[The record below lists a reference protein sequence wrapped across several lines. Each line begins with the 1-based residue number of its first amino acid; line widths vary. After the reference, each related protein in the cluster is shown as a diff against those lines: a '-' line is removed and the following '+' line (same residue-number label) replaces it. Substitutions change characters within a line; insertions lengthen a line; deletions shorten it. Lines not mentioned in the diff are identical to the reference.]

1 MGKMPRWR
9 LALFLL
15 LAALLAA
22 LLRAAPPAKRATPA
36 SPLQRWLNAMTPRQR
51 AAQLVM
57 IKSTGALPPT
67 RSRAYRAF
75 LQSVQTDGVGGIIVN
90 NRVGRAGAVNAE
102 PFEIVSFLNRMQKL
116 SRIPLLIGGDFERGA
131 SMRIAGTIK
140 YPHAMAFAATGSP
153 EYSRELGRA
162 TAREARALG
171 VHWIYAPD
179 ADVNNNPENPI
190 INIRS
195 YGEDPHLV
203 AQHVKAYIE
212 GARSDPDHPV
222 LVTLKH
228 FPGHG
233 DTAVDSHAGMPRL
246 DVDRERLNRIEL
258 VPFRAGIAAGVDS
271 VMTAHIALPAVDPSG
286 EPATVSKPVITGL
299 LRGELAFEGIVSTD
313 AMDMAGLAARYKP
326 GEAAVRALEAG
337 VDVLL
342 IPADPA
348 AAINGIL
355 QAVRSGRLTQARVDA
370 SVRKILAAKIRL
382 GLEKN
387 RFVSAEKLP
396 DALDAQGAA
405 EKAQEIASR
414 AVTLIR
420 DKAGLLP
427 LAKDASACVLLLAE
441 RQGNANGQAFLDEMA
456 LRAPK
461 IPVRLLDP
469 QAPALAPPAGC
480 GTVVL
485 GAYAQ
490 IGAYGAGN
498 APLPGNYPEL
508 VGELVRSG
516 KPTILIGLGNPYMI
530 RAFPDVSTYF
540 TTYSPAA
547 TSEAAAVR
555 ALFGDA
561 PMTGKKVV
569 TVE

>member
-1 MGKMPRWR
+1 MGRMPRR
-9 LALFLL
+9 LPALLL
-15 LAALLAA
+15 LAAA
-22 LLRAAPPAKRATPA
+22 LTAAPPRKPVPPATPV
-36 SPLQRWLNAMTPRQR
+36 QRWLNALTPRQR
-51 AAQLVM
+51 AAQLVI
-57 IKSTGALPPT
+57 IKSTGTLPPT

-75 LQSVQTDGVGGIIVN
+75 LKSVQTEGVGGIIIN
-90 NRVGRAGAVNAE
+90 NRVTRTGAINAE
-102 PFEIVSFLNRMQKL
+102 PFEIVSFVNRMQKL
-116 SRIPLLIGGDFERGA
+116 ARIPLLIGGDFERGA

-153 EYSRELGRA
+153 EFSRELGRA

-179 ADVNNNPENPI
+179 ADVNNNPQNPV

-195 YGEDPHLV
+195 YGEDPQLV
-203 AQHVKAYIE
+203 ALHVQAYIE
-212 GARSDPDHPV
+212 GAKSDPAHAV

-246 DVDRERLNRIEL
+246 DADRPRLNRVEL

-271 VMTAHIALPAVDPSG
+271 VMTAHIALPAIDPSG

-299 LRGELAFEGIVSTD
+299 LRGELGFAGIVSTD
-313 AMDMAGLAARYKP
+313 AMDMAGLTARYKP

-342 IPADPA
+342 IPSDPE

-355 QAVRSGRLTQARVDA
+355 AALRSGRLKQSRVDA
-370 SVRKILAAKIRL
+370 SVRKVLAAKLRL
-382 GLEKN
+382 GLDKN
-387 RFVSAEKLP
+387 RYVAAETLP

-405 EKAQEIASR
+405 EKAQEIATR

-427 LAKDASACVLLLAE
+427 LAKDANACVLLLAE
-441 RQGNANGQAFLDEMA
+441 RPGNTHGQAFLDEMA
-456 LRAPK
+456 LRAPR
-461 IPVRLLDP
+461 IPVRVLDP
-469 QAPALAPPAGC
+469 QTPTLTPPAGC

-490 IGAYGAGN
+490 AGAYGERN

-508 VGELVRSG
+508 VSELARSG
-516 KPTILIGLGNPYMI
+516 KPTILIGLGNPYLI

-547 TSEAAAVR
+547 TSETAAVR
-555 ALFGDA
+555 ALFGDS

>member
-1 MGKMPRWR
+1 
-9 LALFLL
+9 
-15 LAALLAA
+15 
-22 LLRAAPPAKRATPA
+22 
-36 SPLQRWLNAMTPRQR
+36 
-51 AAQLVM
+51 LVI
-57 IKSTGALPPT
+57 IKSTGVLPPT
-67 RSRAYRAF
+67 RSRSYRAF
-75 LQSVQTDGVGGIIVN
+75 LKSVQTDGVGGIIIN
-90 NRVGRAGAVNAE
+90 NRVTRTGAVNAE
-102 PFEIVSFLNRMQKL
+102 PFEIVSFVNRMQKL
-116 SRIPLLIGGDFERGA
+116 ARVPLLIGGDFERGA
-131 SMRIAGTIK
+131 SMRVAGTIK

-153 EYSRELGRA
+153 EFSRELGRA

-179 ADVNNNPENPI
+179 ADVNNNPQNPV

-195 YGEDPHLV
+195 YGEDPQLV
-203 AQHVKAYIE
+203 AQHVQAYVE
-212 GARSDPDHPV
+212 GARSDPAHPV

-246 DVDRERLNRIEL
+246 DADRPRLNRVEL

-299 LRGELAFEGIVSTD
+299 LRGELGFDGIVSTD
-313 AMDMAGLAARYKP
+313 AMDMAGLTARYQP

-342 IPADPA
+342 IPSDPE
-348 AAINGIL
+348 AAIQGIL
-355 QAVRSGRLTQARVDA
+355 AAVRSGRLKQSRIDA
-370 SVRKILAAKIRL
+370 SVRKILAAKLRL
-382 GLEKN
+382 GLDKN
-387 RFVSAEKLP
+387 RYVAPETLP

-405 EKAQEIASR
+405 EKAQQIASR

-427 LAKDASACVLLLAE
+427 LAKNANACVLLLVE
-441 RQGNANGQAFLDEMA
+441 RQGNTHGQAFLDEMA
-456 LRAPK
+456 LRAPR

-469 QAPALAPPAGC
+469 QTPTVTPPAEC
-480 GTVVL
+480 GTIVL

-490 IGAYGAGN
+490 SGGYGERN
-498 APLPGNYPEL
+498 APLPGNHPEL
-508 VGELVRSG
+508 VSELARSG
-516 KPTILIGLGNPYMI
+516 KPIILIGLGNPYLI
-530 RAFPDVSTYF
+530 RAFPDISTYF

-547 TSEAAAVR
+547 TSETAAVR
-555 ALFGDA
+555 ALFGDS

>member
-1 MGKMPRWR
+1 MGRMPRR
-9 LALFLL
+9 LPALLL
-15 LAALLAA
+15 LAAA
-22 LLRAAPPAKRATPA
+22 LTAAPPRKPVPPATPV
-36 SPLQRWLNAMTPRQR
+36 QRWLNALTPRQR
-51 AAQLVM
+51 AAQLVI
-57 IKSTGALPPT
+57 IKSTGTLPPT

-75 LQSVQTDGVGGIIVN
+75 LKSVQTEGVGGIIIN
-90 NRVGRAGAVNAE
+90 NRVTHTGAVNAE
-102 PFEIVSFLNRMQKL
+102 PFEIVSFVNRMQKL
-116 SRIPLLIGGDFERGA
+116 ARIPLLIGGDFERGA

-153 EYSRELGRA
+153 EFSRELGRA

-179 ADVNNNPENPI
+179 ADVNNNPQNPV

-195 YGEDPHLV
+195 YGEDPQLV
-203 AQHVKAYIE
+203 ARHVQAYIE
-212 GARSDPDHPV
+212 GAKSDPAHAV

-246 DVDRERLNRIEL
+246 DADRPRLNRVEL

-271 VMTAHIALPAVDPSG
+271 VMTAHIALPAIDPSG

-299 LRGELAFEGIVSTD
+299 LRGELGFAGIVSTD
-313 AMDMAGLAARYKP
+313 AMDMAGLTARYKP

-342 IPADPA
+342 IPSDPE

-355 QAVRSGRLTQARVDA
+355 AALRSGRLKQSRVDA
-370 SVRKILAAKIRL
+370 SVRKVLAAKLRL
-382 GLEKN
+382 GLDKN
-387 RFVSAEKLP
+387 RYVAAEALP

-405 EKAQEIASR
+405 EKAQEIATR

-427 LAKDASACVLLLAE
+427 LAKDANACVLLLAE
-441 RQGNANGQAFLDEMA
+441 RPGNTHGQAFLDEMA
-456 LRAPK
+456 LRAPR
-461 IPVRLLDP
+461 IPVRVLDP
-469 QAPALAPPAGC
+469 QTPTLTPPADC

-490 IGAYGAGN
+490 SGGYGERN

-508 VGELVRSG
+508 VSELARSG
-516 KPTILIGLGNPYMI
+516 KPTILIGLGNPYLI

-547 TSEAAAVR
+547 TSETAAVR
-555 ALFGDA
+555 ALFGDS

>member
-1 MGKMPRWR
+1 MGKLPRWR

-15 LAALLAA
+15 LAALLAP
-22 LLRAAPPAKRATPA
+22 LLRAAPPARRAEPA

-67 RSRAYRAF
+67 RSRAYRVF
-75 LQSVQTDGVGGIIVN
+75 VQSVQTDGVGGVGVN

-102 PFEIVSFLNRMQKL
+102 PFAIVSFLNRMQKL

-131 SMRIAGTIK
+131 SMRVAGTIK

-179 ADVNNNPENPI
+179 ADVNNNPANPI

-195 YGEDPHLV
+195 YGENPHLV
-203 AQHVKAYIE
+203 AQHVKAYLE
-212 GARSDPDHPV
+212 GARRDPDHTV

-313 AMDMAGLAARYKP
+313 AMDMAGLAARYNAWTPASARSSPPKSASALKRTVSCRP
-326 GEAAVRALEAG
+326 KSSRMPSTPRARPKRRRRL
-337 VDVLL
+337 
-342 IPADPA
+342 PA
-348 AAINGIL
+348 APSRSSATEPACYPWPKTPAPAFCSSPSGKATPTYRPSSTKWPCAPRTSRSVCSTRRRPHSPRPPTAARWCWGPML
-355 QAVRSGRLTQARVDA
+355 RSAATAQATPRCRATIRSSLTNSSAPANRPFCSA
-370 SVRKILAAKIRL
+370 SVTPSL
-382 GLEKN
+382 G
-387 RFVSAEKLP
+387 
-396 DALDAQGAA
+396 
-405 EKAQEIASR
+405 
-414 AVTLIR
+414 T
-420 DKAGLLP
+420 
-427 LAKDASACVLLLAE
+427 
-441 RQGNANGQAFLDEMA
+441 
-456 LRAPK
+456 
-461 IPVRLLDP
+461 
-469 QAPALAPPAGC
+469 
-480 GTVVL
+480 
-485 GAYAQ
+485 
-490 IGAYGAGN
+490 
-498 APLPGNYPEL
+498 
-508 VGELVRSG
+508 
-516 KPTILIGLGNPYMI
+516 PYMI
-530 RAFPDVSTYF
+530 RAFPEVSTYF

-547 TSEAAAVR
+547 TSETAAVR

>member
-1 MGKMPRWR
+1 MGRMSRW
-9 LALFLL
+9 LPALL
-15 LAALLAA
+15 LCASVLSG
-22 LLRAAPPAKRATPA
+22 APPRKSAASA
-36 SPLQRWLNAMTPRQR
+36 SPAQRWLTALTPRQR
-51 AAQLVM
+51 AAQLVI
-57 IKSTGALPPT
+57 IKSTGVLPPT
-67 RSRAYRAF
+67 RSRSYRAF
-75 LQSVQTDGVGGIIVN
+75 LKSVQTDGVGGIIIN
-90 NRVGRAGAVNAE
+90 NRVTRTGAVNAE
-102 PFEIVSFLNRMQKL
+102 PFEIVSFVNRMQKL
-116 SRIPLLIGGDFERGA
+116 ARVPLLIGGDFERGA
-131 SMRIAGTIK
+131 SMRVAGTIK

-153 EYSRELGRA
+153 EFSRELGRA

-179 ADVNNNPENPI
+179 ADVNNNPQNPV

-195 YGEDPHLV
+195 YGEDPQLV
-203 AQHVKAYIE
+203 AQHVQAYVE
-212 GARSDPDHPV
+212 GARSDPAHPV

-246 DVDRERLNRIEL
+246 DADRPRLNRVEL

-299 LRGELAFEGIVSTD
+299 LRGELGFDGIVSTD
-313 AMDMAGLAARYKP
+313 AMDMAGLTARYQP

-342 IPADPA
+342 IPSDPE
-348 AAINGIL
+348 AAIQGIL
-355 QAVRSGRLTQARVDA
+355 AAVRSGRLKQSRIDA
-370 SVRKILAAKIRL
+370 SVRKILAAKLRL
-382 GLEKN
+382 GLDKN
-387 RFVSAEKLP
+387 RYVAPETLP

-405 EKAQEIASR
+405 EKAQQIASR

-427 LAKDASACVLLLAE
+427 LAKNANACVLLLVE
-441 RQGNANGQAFLDEMA
+441 RQGNTHGQAFLDEMA
-456 LRAPK
+456 LRAPR

-469 QAPALAPPAGC
+469 QTPTVTPPAEC
-480 GTVVL
+480 GTIVL

-490 IGAYGAGN
+490 SGGYGERN
-498 APLPGNYPEL
+498 APLPGNHPEL
-508 VGELVRSG
+508 VSELARSG
-516 KPTILIGLGNPYMI
+516 KPIILIGLGNPYLI
-530 RAFPDVSTYF
+530 RAFPDISTYF

-547 TSEAAAVR
+547 TSETAAVR
-555 ALFGDA
+555 ALFGDS

>member
-1 MGKMPRWR
+1 
-9 LALFLL
+9 LL
-15 LAALLAA
+15 LAAA
-22 LLRAAPPAKRATPA
+22 LTAAPPRKPVPPATPV
-36 SPLQRWLNAMTPRQR
+36 QRWLNALTPRQR
-51 AAQLVM
+51 AAQLVI
-57 IKSTGALPPT
+57 IKSTGTLPPT

-75 LQSVQTDGVGGIIVN
+75 LKSVQTEGVGGIIIN
-90 NRVGRAGAVNAE
+90 NRVTRTGAVNAE
-102 PFEIVSFLNRMQKL
+102 PFEIVSFVNRMQKL
-116 SRIPLLIGGDFERGA
+116 ARIPLLIGGDFERGA

-153 EYSRELGRA
+153 EFSRELGRA

-179 ADVNNNPENPI
+179 ADVNNNPQNPV

-195 YGEDPHLV
+195 YGEDPQLV
-203 AQHVKAYIE
+203 ARHVQAYIE
-212 GARSDPDHPV
+212 GAKSDPAHAV

-246 DVDRERLNRIEL
+246 DADRPRLNRVEL
-258 VPFRAGIAAGVDS
+258 VPFRTGIAAGVDS
-271 VMTAHIALPAVDPSG
+271 VMTAHIALPAIDPSG
-286 EPATVSKPVITGL
+286 EPATVS
-299 LRGELAFEGIVSTD
+299 
-313 AMDMAGLAARYKP
+313 
-326 GEAAVRALEAG
+326 
-337 VDVLL
+337 
-342 IPADPA
+342 
-348 AAINGIL
+348 INGIL
-355 QAVRSGRLTQARVDA
+355 AALRSGRLKQSRVDA
-370 SVRKILAAKIRL
+370 SVRKVLAAKLRL
-382 GLEKN
+382 GLDKN
-387 RFVSAEKLP
+387 RYVAAETLP
-396 DALDAQGAA
+396 DALDPQGAA
-405 EKAQEIASR
+405 EKAQEIATR

-427 LAKDASACVLLLAE
+427 LAKDANACVLLLAE
-441 RQGNANGQAFLDEMA
+441 RPGNTHGQAFLDEMA
-456 LRAPK
+456 LRAPR
-461 IPVRLLDP
+461 IPVRVLDP
-469 QAPALAPPAGC
+469 QTPTLTPPADC

-490 IGAYGAGN
+490 SGGYGERN

-508 VGELVRSG
+508 VSELARSG
-516 KPTILIGLGNPYMI
+516 KPTILIGLGNPYLI

-547 TSEAAAVR
+547 TSETAAVR
-555 ALFGDA
+555 ALFGDS